1 MDISSKKQV
10 VEKLCGIQKYHIA
23 FMGGRNSQNYY
34 QIWWIGISVKESTS
48 RLQMMLECKRNM
60 RCRDKQISDILLV
73 DLHEA
78 EILRSLLFLPEDPI
92 RWMAVGSD
100 LLVDS

>member
-1 MDISSKKQV
+1 M
-10 VEKLCGIQKYHIA
+10 
-23 FMGGRNSQNYY
+23 
-34 QIWWIGISVKESTS
+34 KESTS
-48 RLQMMLECKRNM
+48 RLQMMSECKEDM
-60 RCRDKQISDILLV
+60 RRRDKQISDILLV

-92 RWMAVGSD
+92 KWMTVGSD